1 MWILARAVRRRR
13 SGVRRREA
21 ERWGMQNVWFAS
33 AVWIGLALAAAVL
46 QNWIAVSIALLEII
60 IGAVAGNIVDLTLTP
75 WINYLAGFGAILL
88 TFLAG
93 AEIDINVIRR
103 HLRSTMSIGLMGFF
117 APYLGVLFFAHFV
130 SGWPWPQ
137 AQIAGIALST
147 TSVAVVYAV
156 MVETGFNNTE
166 IGKIIL
172 AACFVNDL
180 GTVLAL
186 GIVFANYNIWLI
198 SFAVATI
205 IILLALPKFTRWFF
219 AWVGQR
225 VSEPQI
231 KFVLLTLFFLGGMSN
246 IARSEA
252 VLPAYL
258 IGIVLAPIFLKDR
271 ELMSRVRVIAFTIL
285 TPFYFLKAG
294 SLVSAKVL
302 VTSAGLIFVYLA
314 IKMVTKFVGI
324 LPLTRYFRFERREG
338 MYTTLLMS
346 TGLTFGSI
354 SALFG
359 LTNHIINETQYTILL
374 TAVIGSA
381 VVPTMIAERWFQPEF
396 KLLAYDT
403 ETDVAMQQEP

>member
-1 MWILARAVRRRR
+1 M
-13 SGVRRREA
+13 E
-21 ERWGMQNVWFAS
+21 NVWFAS
-33 AVWIGLALAAAVL
+33 AVWIGLALLAAVL
-46 QNWIAVSIALLEII
+46 QNWVVVSIALLEII
-60 IGAVAGNIVDLTLTP
+60 IGAIAGNVIDLTLTP
-75 WINYLAGFGAILL
+75 WINYLAAFGAILL

-93 AEIDINVIRR
+93 AEIDIKVIRR
-103 HLRSTMSIGLMGFF
+103 HFRSTMSIGLMGFF

-156 MVETGFNNTE
+156 MVETGFNQTE

-186 GIVFANYNIWLI
+186 GVVFANYNIWLI
-198 SFAVATI
+198 SFGLATVI
-205 IILLALPKFTRWFF
+205 VLLALPKFTPWFF
-219 AWVGQR
+219 AWVGKR

-231 KFVLLTLFFLGGMSN
+231 KFVLLALFFLGGMSN
-246 IARSEA
+246 TAKSEA

-258 IGIVLAPIFLKDR
+258 IGIVLAPVFLKDR
-271 ELMSRVRVIAFTIL
+271 ELMNRVRVIAFTVL

-294 SLVSAKVL
+294 SLVSAKAL
-302 VTSAGLIFVYLA
+302 VASAGLILVYLGV
-314 IKMVTKFVGI
+314 KMVTKFVGI
-324 LPLTRYFRFERREG
+324 LPLTRYFRFERRDG

-359 LTNHIINETQYTILL
+359 LTNHIIDETQYTILL

-381 VVPTMIAERWFQPEF
+381 VVPTLIAERWFQPEF
-396 KLLAYDT
+396 KLLEYEEEADL
-403 ETDVAMQQEP
+403 AMEQEP

>member
-1 MWILARAVRRRR
+1 MDNI
-13 SGVRRREA
+13 
-21 ERWGMQNVWFAS
+21 WFAS
-33 AVWIGLALAAAVL
+33 AVWIGLALLAAVL
-46 QNWIAVSIALLEII
+46 QNWVAVSIALLEII
-60 IGAVAGNIVDLTLTP
+60 IGAIAGNLIDLTLTP
-75 WINYLAGFGAILL
+75 WINYLAAFGAILL

-93 AEIDINVIRR
+93 AEIDVEVIKRNFG
-103 HLRSTMSIGLMGFF
+103 STMSIGLMGFF

-156 MVETGFNNTE
+156 MIETGYNNTE
-166 IGKIIL
+166 LGKIIL

-198 SFAVATI
+198 SFGIATVLV
-205 IILLALPKFTRWFF
+205 LLALPKFTPWFF
-219 AWVGQR
+219 GWLGKR

-231 KFVLLTLFFLGGMSN
+231 KFVLLVLFFLGAMAN
-246 IARSEA
+246 TAKSEA

-271 ELMSRVRVIAFTIL
+271 ELMNRVRVIAFSVL

-302 VTSAGLIFVYLA
+302 VTSAGLILVYLG
-314 IKMVTKFVGI
+314 IKMITKFVGI
-324 LPLTRYFRFERREG
+324 LPLTRYFRFEPREG
-338 MYTTLLMS
+338 MYTTMLMS

-359 LTNHIINETQYTILL
+359 LTNHIIDETQYTILL

-381 VVPTMIAERWFQPEF
+381 VVPTLIAERWFQPEF
-396 KLLAYDT
+396 KLLEYGA
-403 ETDVAMQQEP
+403 ETDAAMQEEP

>member
-1 MWILARAVRRRR
+1 MDNI
-13 SGVRRREA
+13 
-21 ERWGMQNVWFAS
+21 WFAS
-33 AVWIGLALAAAVL
+33 AVWIGLALFASMM
-46 QNWIAVSIALLEII
+46 QNWVAVSIALLEII
-60 IGAVAGNIVDLTLTP
+60 IGAVAGNLIPMPLTP
-75 WINYLAGFGAILL
+75 WINYLAAFGAILL

-93 AEIDINVIRR
+93 AEIDVNVIKR
-103 HLRSTMSIGLMGFF
+103 HFGATMSIGLMGFF
-117 APYLGVLFFAHFV
+117 APYLGVLCFAHFV

-156 MVETGFNNTE
+156 MIETGFNQTE

-172 AACFVNDL
+172 AACFINDL

-186 GIVFANYNIWLI
+186 GVVFANYNIWMI
-198 SFAVATI
+198 SFGLATLV
-205 IILLALPKFTRWFF
+205 ILLALPKFTPWFF
-219 AWVGQR
+219 NWVGNR

-231 KFVLLTLFFLGGMSN
+231 KFVLLLLFFLGGMSN
-246 IARSEA
+246 TAKSEA

-258 IGIVLAPIFLKDR
+258 IGIVLAPVFLKDR
-271 ELMSRVRVIAFTIL
+271 ELMNRVRVIAFTIL

-294 SLVSAKVL
+294 SLISAKVL
-302 VTSAGLIFVYLA
+302 VTSAGLIIVYLG

-324 LPLTRYFRFERREG
+324 LPLTRAFKLDKREG

-359 LTNHIINETQYTILL
+359 LTNHIIDETQYTILL

-396 KLLAYDT
+396 KLLEY
-403 ETDVAMQQEP
+403 ETPTDAAMQEEP

>member
-1 MWILARAVRRRR
+1 MDNIWL
-13 SGVRRREA
+13 
-21 ERWGMQNVWFAS
+21 AS
-33 AVWIGLALAAAVL
+33 AVWIGLALFASMA
-46 QNWIAVSIALLEII
+46 QNWVAVSIALLEII
-60 IGAVAGNIVDLTLTP
+60 VGAVAGNLVTLTITP
-75 WINYLAGFGAILL
+75 WVNYLAGVGAILL

-93 AEIDINVIRR
+93 AEIDIDVIKR
-103 HLRSTMSIGLMGFF
+103 HFGSTMCIGLVGFF
-117 APYLGVLFFAHFV
+117 APYLGVLAFAHFV

-156 MVETGFNNTE
+156 MVETGFNRTE

-186 GIVFANYNIWLI
+186 GIVFANYNVWLI
-198 SFAVATI
+198 AFAVVTVLV
-205 IILLALPKFTRWFF
+205 LLALPRVTPWFF
-219 AWVGQR
+219 AWVGRR

-231 KFVLLTLFFLGGMSN
+231 KFVLLLLFGLGGMAN
-246 IARSEA
+246 TARSEA

-258 IGIVLAPIFLKDR
+258 VGIVLAPVFLKDR
-271 ELMSRVRVIAFTIL
+271 ALMDRVRVIAFTIL

-294 SLVSAKVL
+294 SLVSAEVI
-302 VTSAGLIFVYLA
+302 VGSAGLILVYLGV
-314 IKMVTKFVGI
+314 KMATKFLGI
-324 LPLTRYFRFERREG
+324 LPLTRYFRFDRREG

-359 LTNHIINETQYTILL
+359 LTNHIIDERQYTILL

-381 VVPTMIAERWFQPEF
+381 VVPTMIAERWFQPAF
-396 KLLAYDT
+396 RLLDAEA
-403 ETDVAMQQEP
+403 ETDIAMQEEP

>member
-1 MWILARAVRRRR
+1 MDNI
-13 SGVRRREA
+13 
-21 ERWGMQNVWFAS
+21 WFAS
-33 AVWIGLALAAAVL
+33 AVWIGLALLAAVL
-46 QNWIAVSIALLEII
+46 QNWVAVSIALLEII
-60 IGAVAGNIVDLTLTP
+60 IGAIAGNLIDLTLTP
-75 WINYLAGFGAILL
+75 WINYLAAFGAILL

-93 AEIDINVIRR
+93 AEIDVEVIKRNFG
-103 HLRSTMSIGLMGFF
+103 STMSIGLMGFF

-156 MVETGFNNTE
+156 MIETGYNNTE
-166 IGKIIL
+166 LGKIIL

-198 SFAVATI
+198 SFGIATVLV
-205 IILLALPKFTRWFF
+205 LLALPKFTPWFF
-219 AWVGQR
+219 GWLGKR

-231 KFVLLTLFFLGGMSN
+231 KFVLLVLFFLGAMAN
-246 IARSEA
+246 TAKSEA
-252 VLPAYL
+252 VLPGYL

-271 ELMSRVRVIAFTIL
+271 ELMNRVRVIAFSVL

-302 VTSAGLIFVYLA
+302 VTSAGLILVYLG
-314 IKMVTKFVGI
+314 IKMITKFVGI
-324 LPLTRYFRFERREG
+324 LPLTRYFRFEPREG
-338 MYTTLLMS
+338 MYTTMLMS

-359 LTNHIINETQYTILL
+359 LTNHIIDETQYTILL

-381 VVPTMIAERWFQPEF
+381 VVPTLIAERWFQPEF
-396 KLLAYDT
+396 KLLEYGA
-403 ETDVAMQQEP
+403 ETDAAMQEEP